1 MSCHSLGSV
10 SHLSVS
16 ITKCPS
22 YWIHFSNPGALRA
35 EKMLGSSLQRL
46 VSAKVL
52 LMPSTSFM
60 SNPQTNKSF
69 KQNPV
74 RIRAS
79 ILHPGLPAQQVRCL
93 QRSEGWLTVREAA
106 AASQHHVISLQCLPC
121 SVSWDDP
128 VRLQLSLNGWML
140 SGLLHPQGRMGSLP
154 WGSVGMFWR
163 QLQCLG
169 PRAKRST

>member
-93 QRSEGWLTVREAA
+93 QRSEGRLTVREAA
-106 AASQHHVISLQCLPC
+106 AASQHHVISLQWLPC

-128 VRLQLSLNGWML
+128 VGLQLSLNGL
-140 SGLLHPQGRMGSLP
+140 HAQRTATSTRKDGESALRVCGDVLKAIAVSGSQG
-154 WGSVGMFWR
+154 
-163 QLQCLG
+163 
-169 PRAKRST
+169 